1 MPRLLLIVSLV
12 LCGAVIAACGGAVT
26 QPPALTLIA
35 PQDLPTASFDDPVLR
50 EGQFNYDLYCAHCHG
65 YDGQG
70 QVEESIA
77 NTVALGMHLVPA
89 HNATG
94 HTYQHPDQLLLRV
107 VKEGIPNPHSQ
118 YPMPPFG
125 QVLTD
130 EQIMGIYAYIKL
142 WWTDDQRRH
151 QAEVSARW
159 DEIGRALG
167 SGVESTD
174 TIEEN
179 E

>member
-1 MPRLLLIVSLV
+1 MSRLMLIVWLA
-12 LCGAVIAACGGAVT
+12 LCCGLLAACGGAAT

-35 PQDLPTASFDDPVLR
+35 PQDLPTASFDDPALR
-50 EGQFNYDLYCAHCHG
+50 EGQFNYNLYCAHCHG

-77 NTVALGMHLVPA
+77 NTVELGMHLVPA
-89 HNATG
+89 HNSAG

-107 VKEGIPNPHSQ
+107 VKDGIPNPLSQ

-142 WWTDDQRRH
+142 WWTDDQRQH
-151 QAEVSARW
+151 QAAVTARW
-159 DEIGRALG
+159 AEIGRTLG
-167 SGVESTD
+167 GGVEEAG